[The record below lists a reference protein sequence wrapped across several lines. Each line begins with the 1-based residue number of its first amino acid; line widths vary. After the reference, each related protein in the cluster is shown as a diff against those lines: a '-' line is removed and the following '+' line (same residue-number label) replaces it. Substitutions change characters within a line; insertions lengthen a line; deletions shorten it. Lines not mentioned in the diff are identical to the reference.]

1 MMTDP
6 NGAQQ
11 PYTNMFASDLGSVD
25 PKYPVNTLLGN
36 FIKSHGGT
44 VIGSYGY
51 SISPSSSRAAI
62 STAQSF
68 QRAGGKVGVL
78 DTTVPFGSVDF
89 TSTALV
95 AKQKGIN
102 SMVPALDNNSN
113 YALATAL
120 KQAGVKMKAEVFA
133 TGYEPDVIKSPAW
146 NTLQGAYFLALFR
159 PFSLPNAGTQQMQ
172 AAMEKYAHF
181 TKTQFPTFGQ
191 YESWAGADLMI
202 KGIQMAGK
210 NPTRAAVIKD
220 LRGLK
225 SYNANGLL
233 PAVDQLLDDL
243 RARLAGLHVVHEG
256 RGQRVR
262 PGVLSAD
269 LREGH
274 RRYVYGD
281 LVVDVR
287 TGAGTGPGS
296 DGCGEVPRWP
306 DHRDPIRDGLGGSSA
321 GTAPCHRRD
330 SSGYRMNSTRLPSG
344 SRTYTLEA
352 GTWRPPRRS
361 TGPSMMVAAAP
372 SSSTSNDSAD
382 PSHTRQMSPHG
393 GSAAGARSVKSR
405 TAPHLGAMEVDHL
418 GAEMDLD
425 QVGGL
430 RDREAE
436 RAVEARH
443 GFGCPASGVRCG
455 RNRRWTRPVRGQ
467 LAQARYSN
475 PRSLAP
481 GARVVPGGVGDVH
494 WADATAAF
502 S

>member
-1 MMTDP
+1 MSVTRTMSKLLLSAAVVLPLVVVGATATRASASPAPITVAYITDLTGQGASQNGTSASGFQARIALQNAEGGVNGHQLVPLVIDDQTDP
-6 NGAQQ
+6 TAISTAVQSATSKAFGIVSQSPLFFLAAKYPQQ
-11 PYTNMFASDLGSVD
+11 HGVPVTGTYDDGPEWGQHPYTNMFASDLGSVD

-133 TGYEPDVIKSPAW
+133 TGFEPDVIKSPAW
-146 NTLQGAYFLALFR
+146 NTLQGAYFLSLFR

-233 PAVDQLLDDL
+233 PQ
-243 RARLAGLHVVHEG
+243 
-256 RGQRVR
+256 
-262 PGVLSAD
+262 SINYSTIF
-269 LREGH
+269 GH
-274 RRYVYGD
+274 DSPDCTWFMKAEANGFVPVSPQPICGKD
-281 LVVDVR
+281 I
-287 TGAGTGPGS
+287 AGTS
-296 DGCGEVPRWP
+296 TAT
-306 DHRDPIRDGLGGSSA
+306 SS
-321 GTAPCHRRD
+321 
-330 SSGYRMNSTRLPSG
+330 
-344 SRTYTLEA
+344 
-352 GTWRPPRRS
+352 
-361 TGPSMMVAAAP
+361 
-372 SSSTSNDSAD
+372 
-382 PSHTRQMSPHG
+382 
-393 GSAAGARSVKSR
+393 
-405 TAPHLGAMEVDHL
+405 
-418 GAEMDLD
+418 
-425 QVGGL
+425 
-430 RDREAE
+430 
-436 RAVEARH
+436 
-443 GFGCPASGVRCG
+443 
-455 RNRRWTRPVRGQ
+455 
-467 LAQARYSN
+467 
-475 PRSLAP
+475 
-481 GARVVPGGVGDVH
+481 
-494 WADATAAF
+494 
-502 S
+502 